1 MNVKGEKKQSI
12 RTETKMLVNPQVLR
26 LKKLFIPPLHFL
38 YFLNFSN
45 KDELFIRKK
54 PVYICWRKRNSDEH
68 MLLVYKN
75 TCLTHQSL
83 MSARSPLYPFQGNLL
98 TEILK
103 HY

>member
-83 MSARSPLYPFQGNLL
+83 MSARSLLYPFQGNLL